1 MMFFLALPR
10 IILQASFFGTE
21 VGTQINQKLTVY
33 QKKPSLLKSV
43 YQKPT
48 FKVYKNTGEQH
59 AKSSNTLI
67 KHPMQAC

>member
-1 MMFFLALPR
+1 MFFLALPR

-33 QKKPSLLKSV
+33 QKT
-43 YQKPT
+43 T